1 MVCGDAQPGGSPAQN
16 LLDHPSGNRIRR
28 ATKSARQ
35 IGGALGNLVLP
46 VGRIHGRNPV
56 AVSRSWRRHA
66 LTACHG
72 NDGAHSE
79 TASLVRRYRAGSCIN
94 KWTGRYA
101 SEVAT
106 TLQEDL
112 ACTFDLPWRPTGAVH
127 RIASFGGA
135 PVLPSRPSPRTALPS
150 RFRGDG
156 RLGNIG
162 APDRKSTRLNSSHDQ
177 I

>member
-72 NDGAHSE
+72 NDGAHRSE
-79 TASLVRRYRAGSCIN
+79 EHTSELQSLTNLVCRLLLEKKKKN
-94 KWTGRYA
+94 KTK
-101 SEVAT
+101 
-106 TLQEDL
+106 
-112 ACTFDLPWRPTGAVH
+112 PT
-127 RIASFGGA
+127 
-135 PVLPSRPSPRTALPS
+135 PT
-150 RFRGDG
+150 
-156 RLGNIG
+156 N
-162 APDRKSTRLNSSHDQ
+162 T
-177 I
+177 